1 MLRLRVEDLTVA
13 SFDSTPDIGVQSIND
28 TDQIECWSPLC
39 GPTAARTCECN
50 GVGG

>member
-13 SFDSTPDIGVQSIND
+13 SFEPQSAASVQPIND

-39 GPTAARTCECN
+39 GPTAARTCECD
-50 GVGG
+50 GLGG